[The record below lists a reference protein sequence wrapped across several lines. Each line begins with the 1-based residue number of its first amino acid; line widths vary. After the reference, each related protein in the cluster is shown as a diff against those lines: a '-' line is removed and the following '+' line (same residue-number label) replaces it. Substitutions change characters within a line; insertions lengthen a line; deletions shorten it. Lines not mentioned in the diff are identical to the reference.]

1 MTAALVGAVAGPA
14 LGQPAPKRP
23 AAPAARPA
31 APAAPGAAPQAAA
44 PPATPA
50 EGDERCLL
58 AMALLTRDQKNA
70 QAASLAM
77 IYYAGRLSARGIEVP
92 TAVEH
97 AKARLQPQN
106 IPGEIQRCGPGFQTG
121 MASLQK
127 TFAPPPGA
135 QPQPGAAGPAA
146 APPPAAGT
154 APPIVQTPK

>member
-1 MTAALVGAVAGPA
+1 MTAALVGAVAAPA
-14 LGQPAPKRP
+14 FGQPAAKRP
-23 AAPAARPA
+23 AAPAPRPA
-31 APAAPGAAPQAAA
+31 APAAGAAPQAAA

-92 TAVEH
+92 TAVEQ
-97 AKARLQPQN
+97 AKAKLVPQN
-106 IPGEIQRCGPGFQTG
+106 IPGEIQRCGPGFQSG

-135 QPQPGAAGPAA
+135 APQPGAAGVA
-146 APPPAAGT
+146 APPASPPSAA